1 MQKLIKIV
9 SATFLI
15 LLISGCSLKDINAPV
30 EPKIDPSLEVINNDS
45 IRTISGINSIAFEW
59 RKVDDIR
66 AVGYNFYRA
75 KLNDEKI
82 KLQHVKLL
90 KNRYSSHYL
99 DNDLEPNTFY
109 VYSMTTANAK
119 DYESKATKS
128 FEVKTLD
135 VPVAIPYIQ
144 AVSNLPRQ
152 IKILWRP
159 HPNESIKYYK
169 VFRKQPNES
178 DWDRI
183 KTLEGRLQAEFI
195 DEDLDDNIVYLYQVT
210 AYTFED
216 IASKASQIVQAQ
228 TKPLP
233 MGVNNLNASQNL
245 PKKIV
250 LQWEPSSQEGII
262 RYNLY
267 KNNSLNG
274 SFSLVK
280 DFNTEVLSYE
290 DVIQEDG
297 KVYFYKVSTID
308 IDGLE
313 SSHNINAKMG
323 MTLPKLNKPVLT
335 LAQIQGEKAILNW
348 QSGDNRAANYTVYKK
363 AKIGLF
369 EVEETKYTNIKAL
382 RFEDNNI
389 IRGVEYEY
397 SIQSLDQYGIASQK
411 TKETTLILPKLVNN

>member
-1 MQKLIKIV
+1 MNKLIKIA
-9 SATFLI
+9 SATFLT
-15 LLISGCSLKDINAPV
+15 LLISGCSIKGLNTAT
-30 EPKIDPSLEVINNDS
+30 EPRIDPSLEVINNES

-59 RKVDDIR
+59 RKVDDIN
-66 AVGYNFYRA
+66 AIGYNFYRA

-82 KLQHVKLL
+82 KLRHIKLL

-99 DNDLEPNTFY
+99 DNDLQPNTSY

-119 DYESKATKS
+119 DYESKSTKS

-135 VPVAIPYIQ
+135 VPVAIPFIQ
-144 AVSNLPRQ
+144 AISNLPRQ

-159 HPNESIKYYK
+159 HPNESIEYYK

-178 DWDRI
+178 DWEKL
-183 KTLEGRLQAEFI
+183 KTLDGRLQAEYI
-195 DEDLDDNIVYLYQVT
+195 DEDLDDNIVYLYKVI

-216 IASKASQIVQAQ
+216 IASKESQIVQAQ

-233 MGVNNLNASQNL
+233 QGINNLTASQNL

-250 LQWEPSSQEGII
+250 LTWSASSENGII
-262 RYNLY
+262 RYRLY
-267 KNNSLNG
+267 KNSSLNG

-297 KVYFYKVSTID
+297 KVYFYKVTTTD
-308 IDGLE
+308 KDGLE
-313 SSHNINAKMG
+313 SSLNINAKMG

-348 QSGDNRAANYTVYKK
+348 QAGDNRAKTFTVYKK
-363 AKIGLF
+363 AKIGMF
-369 EVEETKYTNIKAL
+369 KITKTKYTNISAL

-397 SIQSLDQYGIASQK
+397 TIQSVDEFGIVSEQ